1 MIVRG
6 QQHSTALANFQLNE
20 QDCPKDLAIYV
31 PRTWAEEPEAIEQYE
46 RVKGSYQF
54 ALNSLG
60 QNIPP
65 MPIVLYS
72 WDSGRIPNSD
82 ISYVSLRFIKTVSVR
97 LYYRLPQIL
106 TTRLWIECCQLTMC

>member
-1 MIVRG
+1 MTVRD
-6 QQHSTALANFQLNE
+6 QQHSAALANFQLNK

-31 PRTWAEEPEAIEQYE
+31 HGAWAEEPAAIEQYE

-65 MPIVLYS
+65 MPILLYS
-72 WDSGRIPNSD
+72 WDSGRVPNSD
-82 ISYVSLRFIKTVSVR
+82 ISYVSLRFIKIVSAH
-97 LYYRLPQIL
+97 LYYRLPKIL
-106 TTRLWIECCQLTMC
+106 TTRL